1 VVPKHMISRPNS
13 RSFSKHLHRTATA
26 IAVAFA
32 LAAAPAE
39 AASRIKDIVNFEGV
53 RDNLLVGYGLVV
65 GLNGTG
71 DSLRNSPFTRQSLQS
86 MLERLGVNVRNVDM
100 NTDNVAAVMVSANL
114 PPFARQGSRID
125 VAVSTLGDADNLLGG
140 ILLVTPLLG
149 ADGQVYSVAQGP
161 VVVGGFTV
169 GGDAATFV
177 KGVPTA
183 GRVPNGGIIEQEI
196 PFEMADLP
204 RMRLA
209 LKNPDLTTAR
219 RIAEAINTFLDI
231 EAAVMSD
238 PGTIVL
244 TAPAA
249 YANDMTALLA
259 DIEQLRVEPD
269 QPARVVIDE
278 TTGVIVLGNDVRV
291 NTVAIAQGNLTI
303 RVTETPQVSQP
314 APFAQT
320 GDTVVVPRTQLE
332 VVEGDSKLAVVESG
346 VNLQELVDGL
356 NSLGISPR
364 DMISIL
370 QALKTAGALQAE
382 IVLM

>member
-1 VVPKHMISRPNS
+1 MNPRPNKMRLFTRIS
-13 RSFSKHLHRTATA
+13 GFTAA
-26 IAVAFA
+26 LV
-32 LAAAPAE
+32 LAAALVSNPSPVD
-39 AASRIKDIVNFEGV
+39 AASRIKDVVNFEGV

-71 DSLRNSPFTRQSLQS
+71 DSLRNSPFTRQSLES
-86 MLERLGVNVRNVDM
+86 MLERLGVNVRNVPL

-114 PPFARQGSRID
+114 PPFSRHGSRID
-125 VAVSTLGDADNLLGG
+125 VTVSTLGDADNLLGG
-140 ILLVTPLLG
+140 TLLVTPLLG

-169 GGDAATFV
+169 QGDAATFV

-196 PFEMADLP
+196 PFEMADLQ

-209 LKNPDLTTAR
+209 LKNPDFTTAR
-219 RIAEAINTFLDI
+219 RIAEAINAFLDI

-238 PGTIVL
+238 PGTVVL

-314 APFAQT
+314 APFAQA
-320 GDTVVVPRTQLE
+320 GETVVVPRTQID
-332 VVEGDSKLAVVESG
+332 VVEGDSKLAVIESG

>member
-1 VVPKHMISRPNS
+1 MISRPNS

>member
-1 VVPKHMISRPNS
+1 MTPRHINTRPLQKMSR
-13 RSFSKHLHRTATA
+13 LCL
-26 IAVAFA
+26 A
-32 LAAAPAE
+32 LAVSLALTIPATTAG
-39 AASRIKDIVNFEGV
+39 AASRIKDVVDFEGV

-71 DSLRNSPFTRQSLQS
+71 DSLRNSPFTRQSLQA
-86 MLERLGVNVRNVDM
+86 MLERLGVNVRNVDL

-114 PPFARQGSRID
+114 PPFARHGSRID
-125 VAVSTLGDADNLLGG
+125 VTVSTLGDAENLLGG
-140 ILLVTPLLG
+140 TLLVTPLLG

-169 GGDAATFV
+169 QGDASTFV

-196 PFEMADLP
+196 PFEMADLQ

-219 RIAEAINTFLDI
+219 RIAEAINAFLDI
-231 EAAVMSD
+231 DAAVMSD
-238 PGTIVL
+238 PGTVIL

-249 YANDMTALLA
+249 YAYDMTALLA
-259 DIEQLRVEPD
+259 DIEQLRIEPD

-303 RVTETPQVSQP
+303 RVTEIPQVSQP

-320 GDTVVVPRTQLE
+320 GDTVVVPRTQID

>member
-1 VVPKHMISRPNS
+1 MISRQNNKRLFIGLS
-13 RSFSKHLHRTATA
+13 RFTA
-26 IAVAFA
+26 AFV
-32 LAAAPAE
+32 LAAGLLSAPSPAD
-39 AASRIKDIVNFEGV
+39 AASRIKDVVNFEGV

-86 MLERLGVNVRNVDM
+86 MLERLGVNVRNVAL

-114 PPFARQGSRID
+114 PAFSRHGSRID
-125 VAVSTLGDADNLLGG
+125 VTVSTIGDAQNLLGG
-140 ILLVTPLLG
+140 TLLVTPLLG

-161 VVVGGFTV
+161 VVVGGFTID
-169 GGDAATFV
+169 GDAQAV
-177 KGVPTA
+177 IKGVPTS
-183 GRVPNGGIIEQEI
+183 GRVPNGGVIEQEI
-196 PFEMADLP
+196 PFEMSDLR

-209 LKNPDLTTAR
+209 LKNPDFTTAR
-219 RIAEAINTFLDI
+219 RIAEAINTFLGV
-231 EAAVMSD
+231 EAATMSD
-238 PGTIVL
+238 PGTVVL
-244 TAPAA
+244 TAPLA

-278 TTGVIVLGNDVRV
+278 TTGVIVLGSDVRV
-291 NTVAIAQGNLTI
+291 NTVAIAQGTLTI

-314 APFAQT
+314 APFAQVGQT
-320 GDTVVVPRTQLE
+320 TTVPRTE
-332 VVEGDSKLAVVESG
+332 IDVIDRNSKLAVVESG
-346 VNLQELVDGL
+346 VNLRELVDGL